1 MSKYQDYLDEI
12 LKELQEL
19 QDETERLEQP
29 SHQLNRMGEYYRKA
43 QELEGFFQKGSS
55 NYGYKK
61 GSGEYR
67 EFLTAQKRGYQWGW
81 RPENQE
87 EKIKKS
93 FEKKATSPPR
103 SGRKGGYSPWNRE
116 DWMIYEAVQGGN
128 LDYSSNGFFHQRW

>member
-1 MSKYQDYLDEI
+1 MNKYQDYLDEI
-12 LKELQEL
+12 LKELQGL

-43 QELEGFFQKGSS
+43 QELEGFFHKGSS

-61 GSGEYR
+61 GSGEYH
-67 EFLTAQKRGYQWGW
+67 EFLIAQKRGYQWGW

-87 EKIKKS
+87 EKVKKS
-93 FEKKATSPPR
+93 FEKTVFSPPR
-103 SGRKGGYSPWNRE
+103 SGRKSGYSSWNRE

-128 LDYSSNGFFHQRW
+128 LDYSSNGFFHQKW